1 MIGGKRRWRGIRRP
15 RSRKPRSSGLIAKL
29 KLNRIMKIT
38 SLSGKRRRR
47 RKITRITR
55 NPISSAMTPTK
66 MIKLTPK
73 FLL

>member
-1 MIGGKRRWRGIRRP
+1 MGVRFDSNKY
-15 RSRKPRSSGLIAKL
+15 PRSSGLIAKL